1 MIYLEIL
8 KEHIARFNFD
18 VRLQLNLALVQELG
32 QSLTFA
38 VMSAFEIVLS
48 TVVSSP
54 PLENIYL
61 RWPFK
66 KSPNIHYPWL

>member
-61 RWPFK
+61 R
-66 KSPNIHYPWL
+66 

>member
-48 TVVSSP
+48 TVVSFP

-61 RWPFK
+61 R
-66 KSPNIHYPWL
+66 

>member
-38 VMSAFEIVLS
+38 VMSAFE
-48 TVVSSP
+48 
-54 PLENIYL
+54 
-61 RWPFK
+61 PFK
-66 KSPNIHYPWL
+66 KSPNIHSPWL